1 MRRNLRY
8 PLWKAQSFVST
19 REFPTVSITKHA
31 FWNAAPSIGAILMIV
46 GKPGPHKSEMPLLI
60 GRFCLSLFIETSK
73 FRMTSLSLLNTLTTN
88 KSHWHGRNQ
97 AATWQPPLPPLFCRQ
112 IHHKSTIA
120 NHATVQQRQPN
131 ILATTQHHTTLTSP
145 DMNYEVWFVIAF
157 VWITCWGLASTSAI
171 ATLRWT
177 AGKGRCAYLQ
187 TEGEACSEEN
197 QLWMNTIEPVYVH
210 FHIIGHEIMCSS
222 TWPNVERKAN
232 LQ

>member
-1 MRRNLRY
+1 MIAVYLVLFVGCCYKLLTYNNLY
-8 PLWKAQSFVST
+8 NLYCVIYYSPVNFLFTLVDEKKLEVSFVKSSQSFVST
-19 REFPTVSITKHA
+19 RDIPTASITKHA

-46 GKPGPHKSEMPLLI
+46 GETGRHKSGVPLLI
-60 GRFCLSLFIETSK
+60 GRFCLSLFIETNK

-88 KSHWHGRNQ
+88 KSHWHGRDQ

-120 NHATVQQRQPN
+120 NHTTVQQRQPN

-145 DMNYEVWFVIAF
+145 DTNYDVWFVIAF

-177 AGKGRCAYLQ
+177 AGKGQCA
-187 TEGEACSEEN
+187 
-197 QLWMNTIEPVYVH
+197 
-210 FHIIGHEIMCSS
+210 
-222 TWPNVERKAN
+222 
-232 LQ
+232 